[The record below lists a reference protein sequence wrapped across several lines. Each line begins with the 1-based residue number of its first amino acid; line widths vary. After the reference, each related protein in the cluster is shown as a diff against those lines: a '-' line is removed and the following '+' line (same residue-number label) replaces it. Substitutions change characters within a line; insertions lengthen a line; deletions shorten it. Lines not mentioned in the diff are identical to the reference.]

1 MMIMMTMKKMT
12 VILTNHIACHSRSE
26 GKPQGQCNQA
36 FQLKRIILL
45 SQKVKRKKKTAI
57 KDNGINDGDDGD
69 YDLMFDDATC

>member
-1 MMIMMTMKKMT
+1 MTMKKKI

-45 SQKVKRKKKTAI
+45 SQKVKRKEIPGKKQLEQ
-57 KDNGINDGDDGD
+57 DNDINDGDD
-69 YDLMFDDATC
+69 DLMFDDATC

>member
-1 MMIMMTMKKMT
+1 MVMVTMKKKI

-45 SQKVKRKKKTAI
+45 SQKVKRKKKQLEQ
-57 KDNGINDGDDGD
+57 DNDINDGDD
-69 YDLMFDDATC
+69 DLMFDDATC